1 MMSFHR
7 IDRCIA
13 VQVQLV
19 AKIFT
24 EFINILF
31 IILFPIFSNTHQ
43 IFFSK
48 LIIYRLLTESYIQ
61 DGLSPISKFIYNSKN
76 TRKTFKVSL
85 PRWTSQNNY
94 Q

>member
-31 IILFPIFSNTHQ
+31 ITLFPIFSNTHQ

-48 LIIYRLLTESYIQ
+48 LITYRLLTESYISVYL
-61 DGLSPISKFIYNSKN
+61 GWTLANLKIY
-76 TRKTFKVSL
+76 L
-85 PRWTSQNNY
+85 
-94 Q
+94 